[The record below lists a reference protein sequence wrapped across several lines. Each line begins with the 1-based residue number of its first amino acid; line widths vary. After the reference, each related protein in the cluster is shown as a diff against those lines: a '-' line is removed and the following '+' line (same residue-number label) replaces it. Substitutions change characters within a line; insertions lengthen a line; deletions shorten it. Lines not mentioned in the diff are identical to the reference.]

1 MLKEISLVLLCYLI
15 GSIPFSYIFP
25 RLFTNVD
32 VRSKGSGNVGAT
44 NVLRTAGI
52 QAAILA
58 FAGDLLKGAVAA
70 WIGTAAGGGWFLII
84 CCMAAVIG
92 HCYPIFLRFKGGKA
106 VSSAGGIV
114 LFLMPKI
121 GITLLILFIGIV
133 LVSRYVS
140 LGSVTIAL
148 FLPLTA
154 MLAAEPSNY
163 VMLCWMLAVLVI
175 YRHRENIV
183 RLRNGTESRFR
194 DPV

>member
-1 MLKEISLVLLCYLI
+1 MLKEIGLVLLCYLI

-52 QAAILA
+52 KAAILA
-58 FAGDLLKGAVAA
+58 FAGDLAKGAAAA
-70 WIGTAAGGGWFLII
+70 WIGTAAGGGWFLIV

-92 HCYPIFLRFKGGKA
+92 HCYPVFLKFKGGKA
-106 VSSAGGIV
+106 VSSAGGMV
-114 LFLMPKI
+114 LFLMPKV
-121 GITLLILFIGIV
+121 GIALLITFAAIV
-133 LVSRYVS
+133 LISRYVS
-140 LGSVTIAL
+140 LGSVTIAI

-154 MLAAEPSNY
+154 MLAAQPPNY
-163 VMLCWMLAVLVI
+163 VILCWLLAALVV
-175 YRHRENIV
+175 YRHRENII
-183 RLRNGTESRFR
+183 RLRNGTEARFR